1 MLKSDYI
8 RAEHEKMLL
17 KLGYVCVCN
26 KSDVQTWVDVQ
37 NSGHDIF
44 HLVHNYPL
52 FVDELECLSSRD
64 AEQMGAIYFVVKYAD
79 RTGAHESTSVERAV
93 AVSRGSYSSL
103 PM

>member
-8 RAEHEKMLL
+8 RAEHEKTLL
-17 KLGYVCVCN
+17 RLGYVCVCN
-26 KSDVQTWVDVQ
+26 ENDIQTWVDIQ

-52 FVDELECLSSRD
+52 FVDELECLSPRD
-64 AEQMGAIYFVVKYAD
+64 ADEMGAVYFVVKYAD
-79 RTGAHESTSVERAV
+79 RTGAHEGASLEGAV
-93 AVSRGSYSSL
+93 AVSRGNYSSL